1 LKVKTKIIA
10 GYAFISIFI
19 LIITIISLVGLNQI
33 RADYEGI
40 IDKSNATIVDLREI
54 QYYFTGQA
62 NDERGFLLTAQPEFK
77 NEILTKSEQVKQI
90 ISQLTPL
97 MKTQQEKELLT
108 ELDTTHT
115 KFTAV
120 NLKVLE
126 LYGQGEKTEAQQLS
140 FTEGRSLRKNLEGT
154 FNALIQIQKEEITVN
169 RSNADLYATRIRI
182 IVMVVSLGLILAG
195 LIFGFILSRN
205 IVNPIHKITEDMKN
219 GNLNFADLYVSND
232 EIGLLTQSF
241 GTMVAKIQNMIL
253 NIKESA
259 EKVADASQHLTA
271 SSEQSALAANQ
282 VAAVIGAVA
291 DGAQRQM
298 EIVDNTRQTVDQMSL
313 HIQEVTVKIT
323 KVANSSLQTETAAQ
337 AGLANIETS
346 IQQMQSINQTVK
358 HSSLLVR
365 KLGDR
370 SLEIGQ
376 IIETISAIANQTN
389 LLALNA
395 AIEAARAGEQ
405 GRGFS
410 VVAEEVRKLAEESQ
424 ESAKK
429 IAELIGSIQTET
441 TQAVN
446 AMEAGNK
453 EVQTGSEV
461 VASAGQSFTNIVQK
475 VNEVSQQVHEISD
488 TMQRLADGG
497 QNIVGLVGKVETVT
511 KTTVGQTQMV
521 SASTQEQSAATGEIA
536 NSSQGLAKM
545 AEKLKDIVR
554 AFTV

>member
-1 LKVKTKIIA
+1 M
-10 GYAFISIFI
+10 SIFI
-19 LIITIISLVGLNQI
+19 LIITIISLIGLNQI
-33 RADYEGI
+33 RANYDEI
-40 IDKSNATIVDLREI
+40 IDTSTATIVNLREI

-77 NEILTKSEQVKQI
+77 NEIQTKSDKVKQI
-90 ISQLTPL
+90 VSQLTPL
-97 MKTQQEKELLT
+97 METQQEKELLIQ
-108 ELDTTHT
+108 LDTTHT

-126 LYGQGEKTEAQQLS
+126 LFGQGKIAEAQQLS

-154 FNALIQIQKEEITVN
+154 FNDLIQMQKEEIAVN
-169 RSNADLYATRIRI
+169 RSASDLYATRMRI
-182 IVMVVSLGLILAG
+182 IVTIVSLGLILAG

-205 IVNPIHKITEDMKN
+205 IVNPIHKITEDMKT
-219 GNLNFADLYVSND
+219 GNLNFATLNVSND

-241 GTMVAKIQNMIL
+241 GTMVAKLQNMIL
-253 NIKESA
+253 NIKDSA
-259 EKVADASQHLTA
+259 EKVAGASQHLTA
-271 SSEQSALAANQ
+271 SSDQSALAATQ
-282 VAAVIGAVA
+282 VAAVINEVA
-291 DGAQRQM
+291 DGAQRQLGA
-298 EIVDNTRQTVDQMSL
+298 VDHTRQTVDQMSEQ
-313 HIQEVTVKIT
+313 IQEVTAKIT
-323 KVANSSLQTETAAQ
+323 NVANSSKQTETAAQ
-337 AGLANIETS
+337 AGLAHIETS
-346 IQQMQSINQTVK
+346 VKQMQSINQTVK

-370 SLEIGQ
+370 SMEIGQ

-424 ESAKK
+424 ESAKQ
-429 IAELIGSIQTET
+429 IAKLIGAIQTET
-441 TQAVN
+441 TQAVS

-461 VASAGQSFTNIVQK
+461 VVSAGQSFTNIVQR
-475 VNEVSQQVHEISD
+475 VNEVSEQVQGISA

-497 QNIVGLVGKVETVT
+497 QNIVNSVSQVEVVT
-511 KTTVGQTQMV
+511 KTTVSQTQRV
-521 SASTQEQSAATGEIA
+521 SASTQEQSAAMEEIA
-536 NSSQGLAKM
+536 SNSQGLAKM

>member
-1 LKVKTKIIA
+1 MKVKTKIIA

>member
-1 LKVKTKIIA
+1 M
-10 GYAFISIFI
+10 SIFI
-19 LIITIISLVGLNQI
+19 LIITIISLIGLNQI
-33 RADYEGI
+33 RANYDEI
-40 IDKSNATIVDLREI
+40 IDTSTATIVNLREI

-77 NEILTKSEQVKQI
+77 NEIQTKSDKVKQI
-90 ISQLTPL
+90 VSQLTPL
-97 MKTQQEKELLT
+97 METQQEKELLIQ
-108 ELDTTHT
+108 LDTTHT

-126 LYGQGEKTEAQQLS
+126 LFGQGKIAEAQQLS

-154 FNALIQIQKEEITVN
+154 FNDLIQIQKEEITVN
-169 RSNADLYATRIRI
+169 RSASDLYATRIRI
-182 IVMVVSLGLILAG
+182 IVTFVSLGLILAG

-205 IVNPIHKITEDMKN
+205 IVNPIHKITEDMKT
-219 GNLNFADLYVSND
+219 GNLNFATLNVSND

-241 GTMVAKIQNMIL
+241 GTMVAKLQNMIL
-253 NIKESA
+253 NIKDSA
-259 EKVADASQHLTA
+259 EKVAGASQHLTA
-271 SSEQSALAANQ
+271 SSDQSALAATQ
-282 VAAVIGAVA
+282 VAAVINEVA
-291 DGAQRQM
+291 DGAQRQLGA
-298 EIVDNTRQTVDQMSL
+298 VDHTRQTVDQMSEQ
-313 HIQEVTVKIT
+313 IQEVTAKIIN
-323 KVANSSLQTETAAQ
+323 VANSSKQTETAAQ
-337 AGLANIETS
+337 AGLAHIETS
-346 IQQMQSINQTVK
+346 VKQMQSINQTVK

-370 SLEIGQ
+370 SMEIGQ

-424 ESAKK
+424 EAAKQ
-429 IAELIGSIQTET
+429 IATLIGAIQTET
-441 TQAVN
+441 TQAVS

-461 VASAGQSFTNIVQK
+461 VVSAGQSFTNIVQR
-475 VNEVSQQVHEISD
+475 VNEVSEQVQGISA

-497 QNIVGLVGKVETVT
+497 QNIVNSVSQVEVVT
-511 KTTVGQTQMV
+511 KTTVSQTQRV
-521 SASTQEQSAATGEIA
+521 SASTQEQSAAMEEIA
-536 NSSQGLAKM
+536 SNSQGLAKM

>member
-1 LKVKTKIIA
+1 M
-10 GYAFISIFI
+10 SIFI
-19 LIITIISLVGLNQI
+19 LIITIISLIGLNQI
-33 RADYEGI
+33 RANYDEI
-40 IDKSNATIVDLREI
+40 IDTSTATIVNLREI

-77 NEILTKSEQVKQI
+77 NEIQTKSDKVKQI
-90 ISQLTPL
+90 VSQLTPL
-97 MKTQQEKELLT
+97 METQQEKELLT
-108 ELDTTHT
+108 QLDTTHT
-115 KFTAV
+115 KFTVV

-126 LYGQGEKTEAQQLS
+126 LFGQGKIAEAQQLS

-154 FNALIQIQKEEITVN
+154 FNELIQIQKEEITVN
-169 RSNADLYATRIRI
+169 RSASDLYATRIRI
-182 IVMVVSLGLILAG
+182 IVTFVSLGLILAG

-205 IVNPIHKITEDMKN
+205 IVNPIHKITEDMKT
-219 GNLNFADLYVSND
+219 GNLNFAALNVSND

-241 GTMVAKIQNMIL
+241 GTMVAKLQNMIL
-253 NIKESA
+253 NIKDSA
-259 EKVADASQHLTA
+259 EKVAGASQHLTA
-271 SSEQSALAANQ
+271 SSDQSALAATQ
-282 VAAVIGAVA
+282 VAAVINEVA
-291 DGAQRQM
+291 DGAQRQL
-298 EIVDNTRQTVDQMSL
+298 EAVDHTRQTVDQMSEQ
-313 HIQEVTVKIT
+313 IQEVTVKIT
-323 KVANSSLQTETAAQ
+323 NVANSSQQTETAAQ
-337 AGLANIETS
+337 AGLAHIETS
-346 IQQMQSINQTVK
+346 VKQMQSINQTVK

-370 SLEIGQ
+370 SMEIGQ

-424 ESAKK
+424 EAAKQ
-429 IAELIGSIQTET
+429 IATLIGAIQTET
-441 TQAVN
+441 TQAVS

-461 VASAGQSFTNIVQK
+461 VVSAGQSFTNIVQR
-475 VNEVSQQVHEISD
+475 VNEVSEQVQGISA

-497 QNIVGLVGKVETVT
+497 QNIVNSVSQVEVVT
-511 KTTVGQTQMV
+511 KTTVSQTQRV
-521 SASTQEQSAATGEIA
+521 SASTQEQSAAMEEIA
-536 NSSQGLAKM
+536 SNSQGLAKM

-554 AFTV
+554 GFTV

>member
-1 LKVKTKIIA
+1 M
-10 GYAFISIFI
+10 SIFI
-19 LIITIISLVGLNQI
+19 LIITIISLIGLNQI
-33 RADYEGI
+33 RANYDEI
-40 IDKSNATIVDLREI
+40 IDTSTATIVNLREI

-77 NEILTKSEQVKQI
+77 NEIQTKSDKVKQI
-90 ISQLTPL
+90 VSQLTPL
-97 MKTQQEKELLT
+97 METQQEKELLIQ
-108 ELDTTHT
+108 LDTTHT

-126 LYGQGEKTEAQQLS
+126 LFGQGKIAEAQQLS

-154 FNALIQIQKEEITVN
+154 FNDLIQIQKEEITVN
-169 RSNADLYATRIRI
+169 RSASDLYATRIRI
-182 IVMVVSLGLILAG
+182 IVTFVSLGLILAG

-205 IVNPIHKITEDMKN
+205 IVNPIHKITEDMKT
-219 GNLNFADLYVSND
+219 GNLNFATLNVSND

-241 GTMVAKIQNMIL
+241 GTMVAKLQNMIL
-253 NIKESA
+253 NIKDSA
-259 EKVADASQHLTA
+259 EKVAGASQHLTA
-271 SSEQSALAANQ
+271 SSDQSALAATQ
-282 VAAVIGAVA
+282 VAAVINEVA
-291 DGAQRQM
+291 DGAQRQL
-298 EIVDNTRQTVDQMSL
+298 EAVDHTRQTVDQMSEQ
-313 HIQEVTVKIT
+313 IQEVTAKIT
-323 KVANSSLQTETAAQ
+323 NVANSSKQTETAAQ
-337 AGLANIETS
+337 AGLAHIETS
-346 IQQMQSINQTVK
+346 VKQMQSINQTVK

-370 SLEIGQ
+370 SMEIGQ

-424 ESAKK
+424 ASAKQ
-429 IAELIGSIQTET
+429 IATLIGAIQTET
-441 TQAVN
+441 TQAVS

-461 VASAGQSFTNIVQK
+461 VVSAGQSFTNIVQR
-475 VNEVSQQVHEISD
+475 VNEVSEQVQGISA

-497 QNIVGLVGKVETVT
+497 QNIVNSVSQVEGVT
-511 KTTVGQTQMV
+511 KTTVSQTQRV
-521 SASTQEQSAATGEIA
+521 SASTQEQSAAMEEIA
-536 NSSQGLAKM
+536 SNSQGLAKM

>member
-1 LKVKTKIIA
+1 MKVKTKIIA

-140 FTEGRSLRKNLEGT
+140 FTEGRFLRKNLEGT

>member
-1 LKVKTKIIA
+1 M
-10 GYAFISIFI
+10 SIFI
-19 LIITIISLVGLNQI
+19 LIITIISLIGLNQI
-33 RADYEGI
+33 RANYDEI
-40 IDKSNATIVDLREI
+40 IDTSTATIVNLREI

-77 NEILTKSEQVKQI
+77 NEIQTKSDKVKQI
-90 ISQLTPL
+90 VSQLTPL
-97 MKTQQEKELLT
+97 METQQEKELLIQ
-108 ELDTTHT
+108 LDTTHT

-126 LYGQGEKTEAQQLS
+126 LFGQGKIAEAQQLS

-154 FNALIQIQKEEITVN
+154 FNDLIQIQKEEITVN
-169 RSNADLYATRIRI
+169 RSASDLYATRIRI
-182 IVMVVSLGLILAG
+182 IVTFVSLGLILAG

-205 IVNPIHKITEDMKN
+205 IVNPIHKITEDMKT
-219 GNLNFADLYVSND
+219 GNLNFATLNVSND

-241 GTMVAKIQNMIL
+241 GTMVAKLQNMIL
-253 NIKESA
+253 NIKDSA
-259 EKVADASQHLTA
+259 EKVAGASQHLTA
-271 SSEQSALAANQ
+271 SSDQSALAATQ
-282 VAAVIGAVA
+282 VAAVINEVA
-291 DGAQRQM
+291 DGAQRQL
-298 EIVDNTRQTVDQMSL
+298 EAVDHTRQTVDQMSEQ
-313 HIQEVTVKIT
+313 IQEVTAKIIN
-323 KVANSSLQTETAAQ
+323 VANSSKQTETAAQ
-337 AGLANIETS
+337 AGLAHIETS
-346 IQQMQSINQTVK
+346 VKQMQSINQTVK

-370 SLEIGQ
+370 SMEIGQ

-424 ESAKK
+424 ASAKQ
-429 IAELIGSIQTET
+429 IATLIGAIQTET
-441 TQAVN
+441 TQAVS

-461 VASAGQSFTNIVQK
+461 VVSAGQSFTNIVQR
-475 VNEVSQQVHEISD
+475 VNEVSEQVQGISA

-497 QNIVGLVGKVETVT
+497 QNIVNSVSQVEVVT
-511 KTTVGQTQMV
+511 KTTVSQTQRV
-521 SASTQEQSAATGEIA
+521 SASTQEQSAAMEEIA
-536 NSSQGLAKM
+536 SNSQGLAKM

>member
-1 LKVKTKIIA
+1 LKVKSKIIA
-10 GYAFISIFI
+10 GYTFISIFI
-19 LIITIISLVGLNQI
+19 LIITIISVVGLNQI
-33 RADYEGI
+33 RANYEDI
-40 IDKSNATIVDLREI
+40 IDNSTAVIVNLREI

-62 NDERGFLLTAQPEFK
+62 NDERGFLLTAKPEFK
-77 NEILTKSEQVKQI
+77 NEIMTKSDQVKQI

-97 MKTQQEKELLT
+97 METQQEKELLT
-108 ELDTTHT
+108 ELDTTHM
-115 KFTAV
+115 KFTTL

-126 LYGQGEKTEAQQLS
+126 LYGQGKKEEAQQLS

-169 RSNADLYATRIRI
+169 RSNADLYATRMRA
-182 IVMVVSLGLILAG
+182 IVVGVSLGLILAG
-195 LIFGFILSRN
+195 LIFGVILSRN

-219 GNLNFADLYVSND
+219 GNLNFAVLHVSND

-241 GTMVAKIQNMIL
+241 GNLVGKLQNMIL

-259 EKVADASQHLTA
+259 GKLADASQHLTA

-282 VAAVIGAVA
+282 VAEIIVEVA

-298 EIVDNTRQTVDQMSL
+298 EIVGHTRQTVDQMSV
-313 HIQEVTVKIT
+313 HIQEVTAKIT
-323 KVANSSLQTETAAQ
+323 NVANSSLQTETAAQ

-346 IQQMQSINQTVK
+346 MKQMQSINQTVK

-370 SLEIGQ
+370 SLEIGE

-429 IAELIGSIQTET
+429 IAKLIGSIQTET
-441 TQAVN
+441 TQAVS

-461 VASAGQSFTNIVQK
+461 VVSAGQSFTNIVQG

-488 TMQRLADGG
+488 TMQLLADGG
-497 QNIVGLVGKVETVT
+497 QKIVALIGKVETVT
-511 KTTVGQTQMV
+511 KTTVSQTQMV
-521 SASTQEQSAATGEIA
+521 AASTQEQSASTEEIA
-536 NSSQGLAKM
+536 ASSQGLAKM

>member
-1 LKVKTKIIA
+1 MKVKTKIIA
-10 GYAFISIFI
+10 GYAFIAIFI

-33 RADYEGI
+33 RANYEDI
-40 IDKSNATIVDLREI
+40 IDNSNATILNLREI

-62 NDERGFLLTAQPEFK
+62 NDERGFLLTAQSEFK
-77 NEILTKSEQVKQI
+77 DEILTKSDKVKQI
-90 ISQLTPL
+90 VSQLAPL
-97 MKTQQEKELLT
+97 METQQEKELLMK
-108 ELDTTHT
+108 LDTTHT
-115 KFTAV
+115 EFTAF

-126 LYGQGEKTEAQQLS
+126 LYGQGKKAEAQRLS

-169 RSNADLYATRIRI
+169 RSKADLYATRIRI
-182 IVMVVSLGLILAG
+182 IVTVVSLGLILAG
-195 LIFGFILSRN
+195 LIFGFVLSRN
-205 IVNPIHKITEDMKN
+205 IVNPILKITADMKN
-219 GNLNFADLYVSND
+219 GNLNFATLNVSND
-232 EIGLLTQSF
+232 EIGLLTRSF
-241 GTMVAKIQNMIL
+241 GDLVSKLQNMIV

-259 EKVADASQHLTA
+259 GKVAEASQHLTA
-271 SSEQSALAANQ
+271 SSKQSALAANQ
-282 VAAVIGAVA
+282 VAEIIVEVA
-291 DGAQRQM
+291 EGAQRQM
-298 EIVDNTRQTVDQMSL
+298 EVVDHTRQTVGQMSL
-313 HIQEVTVKIT
+313 QIQEVTGKMT
-323 KVANSSLQTETAAQ
+323 NVANNSQQTEMVAQ

-346 IQQMQSINQTVK
+346 IKQMQSIDQTVT

-370 SLEIGQ
+370 SKEIGQ

-424 ESAKK
+424 EAAKQ
-429 IAELIGSIQTET
+429 IATLIGAIQTET
-441 TQAVN
+441 TQAVS

-461 VASAGQSFTNIVQK
+461 VVSAGQSFTNIVQR
-475 VNEVSQQVHEISD
+475 VNEVSLQVQEISD

-497 QNIVGLVGKVETVT
+497 QNIVDLVGKVETVT
-511 KTTVGQTQMV
+511 KITVNQTHMV
-521 SASTQEQSAATGEIA
+521 SASTQEQSASTEEISI
-536 NSSQGLAKM
+536 SSQGLAKM